1 MWRALHK
8 ENQQKNL
15 GALAVQS
22 KINSLGWKAKIG
34 LEEGIK
40 DIYNWYVENAK

>member
-1 MWRALHK
+1 MKTLS
-8 ENQQKNL
+8 L
-15 GALAVQS
+15 DVS

-40 DIYNWYVENAK
+40 DIYNWYKVSGCPQDTLKNIDFH